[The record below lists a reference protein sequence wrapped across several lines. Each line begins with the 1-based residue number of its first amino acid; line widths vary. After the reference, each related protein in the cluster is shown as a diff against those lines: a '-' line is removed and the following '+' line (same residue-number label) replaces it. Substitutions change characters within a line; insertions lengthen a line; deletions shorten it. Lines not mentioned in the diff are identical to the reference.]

1 MFTFSFFNYQIMNVE
16 KYQEILREIPGNV
29 QLIAV
34 SKLHPATE
42 VAAAYALG
50 QRDFG
55 ENWAQEMRKKHEIL
69 PRDIRWHFIGHLQTN
84 KIKYIIPYVHLIHS
98 IDSFKLLQEVNRQAA
113 KHGRVVGCLLQFH
126 VATEETKFGF
136 SMDECEQ
143 MLQSPEFSSLKNV
156 DIKGVMGMASFTD
169 DTAQVRREFHTL
181 HGFFT
186 ELKEKYF
193 SENTDFKELSMG
205 MTGDYPIAIEEGST
219 MIRVGSALF
228 GERDYSQR

>member
-1 MFTFSFFNYQIMNVE
+1 MNVE

-143 MLQSPEFSSLKNV
+143 MLQSPDFSSLKNV
-156 DIKGVMGMASFTD
+156 EIKGVMGMASFTD